1 MAPRKDRQG
10 DPNEDLARL
19 VKQAGASHKSLAA
32 QINRIGAAAG
42 VPLRYEHTSVARWV
56 NLGMIPRGRTPEFL
70 AAALGE
76 RLGRVVSVTEIGMY
90 SRSGGNPD
98 MGLDFARDPVD
109 AIRVAATYWRTVDR
123 SRRQV
128 ISNGF
133 AIAAF
138 ATPVTRWLAKPT
150 DAPTAHEGGRQV
162 GRSDLDEL
170 WKAADEARL
179 WDSRFGGGNW
189 KASSVTECLRLNA
202 APLLTGT
209 YTETIGRELFA
220 ATAELSRVVG
230 WSAVDTGHHDIAQRH
245 FVQALRLARAA
256 GNVESGCYVMAT
268 MALQTTLRG
277 YPEQAADM
285 AEGAYERGLGHAA
298 PRVLAFAKLT
308 EARAHGRAGNA
319 KAAKAALGR
328 TEELLDSIRPGS
340 HDPEQLAYM
349 THARLAADATE
360 VHRDLN
366 DPKGAFTWNELAEP
380 MPADHF
386 TRATGIRMAVLATSH
401 LQNRDLERGLTA
413 ANTSLRILSNVRSSR
428 AHSYLHEAAR
438 ALTPWK
444 GQPEVADLIHRTR
457 TELPA
462 AA

>member
-1 MAPRKDRQG
+1 MARTKDRQG
-10 DPNEDLARL
+10 DPNENLARL

-32 QINRIGAAAG
+32 QVNRIGAAAG

-56 NLGMIPRGRTPEFL
+56 NLGMIPRGRVPEFL

-76 RLGRVVSVTEIGMY
+76 RLGRHVSVDEIGMY

-123 SRRQV
+123 SRRQL

-150 DAPTAHEGGRQV
+150 DAPVAHEGGRQV

-170 WKAADEARL
+170 WRAADEARL

-189 KASSVTECLRLNA
+189 KASSVTECLRLSA

-209 YTETIGRELFA
+209 YTEAIGRELFA

-256 GNVESGCYVMAT
+256 GNVESGCYVLAT
-268 MALQTTLRG
+268 MALQAFLRG
-277 YPEQAADM
+277 CPEQAADM

-298 PRVLAFAKLT
+298 PRVLAFAKLA
-308 EARAHGRAGNA
+308 EARAHGRTGNA
-319 KAAKAALGR
+319 RAAKAALGR
-328 TEELLDSIRPGS
+328 TQELLDSIRPGS

-360 VHRDLN
+360 VHRDLA
-366 DPKGAFTWNELAEP
+366 DPKGAFAWNGLAEP
-380 MPADHF
+380 MPADRF

-401 LQNRDLERGLTA
+401 LQNRELEPGLTA
-413 ANTSLRILSNVRSSR
+413 ANTSLTILSNVQSAR
-428 AHSYLHEAAR
+428 AHSYLHEVTR
-438 ALTPWK
+438 TLSPWK
-444 GQPEVADLIHRTR
+444 DRPEVADLIQRTR